1 MRLRLQVAV
10 VAVVLPMLL
19 PTLVVMTTK
28 DTAEIRAGWDDDDDG
43 GGGGGN
49 GIRSR
54 NSFRR
59 IFQPSPV
66 AHVPGQA
73 RGESTTW
80 RNHESASTAFAKVF
94 IIV

>member
-1 MRLRLQVAV
+1 
-10 VAVVLPMLL
+10 
-19 PTLVVMTTK
+19 MTTK
-28 DTAEIRAGWDDDDDG
+28 DTAEIRAGWDDDDDDG